1 MSIQLK
7 LTHEDGVRLRQQ
19 SAHKVERTEALVDGK
34 PTSGGVVR
42 SGTDW
47 KFDRFQEDNG
57 KSSDEVPQDRDPRR
71 VGNDG
76 KKIPL
81 GTYTV
86 HVTAGMRNL
95 VIERKGKV
103 TSFNFKNPAV
113 RNQMRIKYQELKASD
128 RKTKDG
134 KVVHE
139 WKDSGQA
146 QYIPPNT
153 PCGVFVG
160 DNQRAIVDECPT

>member
-7 LTHEDGVRLRQQ
+7 LQHEDGVRLRQQ
-19 SAHKVERTEALVDGK
+19 SAHKVERAPGIGDK
-34 PTSGGVVR
+34 SGETPGPVKG
-42 SGTDW
+42 GTDW
-47 KFDRFQEDNG
+47 KFDRFQDDTG
-57 KSSDEVPQDRDPRR
+57 KTYEEVQQDRDPRR

-95 VIERKGKV
+95 VIERKGKIA
-103 TSFNFKNPAV
+103 SFNFKNPAV

-134 KVVHE
+134 KIVHE

-160 DNQRAIVDECPT
+160 DNQRAIVDEMPT

>member
-7 LTHEDGVRLRQQ
+7 LTHEEGIRLRQQ
-19 SAHKVERTEALVDGK
+19 SAHKVERAPGIGDK
-34 PTSGGVVR
+34 SGETPGPVKG
-42 SGTDW
+42 GTDW
-47 KFDRFQEDNG
+47 RFDKFQEDNG
-57 KSSDEVPQDRDPRR
+57 KTTDEVPQDRDPRR

-76 KKIPL
+76 KKIQL

-103 TSFNFKNPAV
+103 TPYTFKNGAL
-113 RNQMRIKYQELKASD
+113 RNQMRIKYQELKPSD

-160 DNQRAIVDECPT
+160 DNQRAIVDEMPT

>member
-7 LTHEDGVRLRQQ
+7 LVHEDGVRLRQQ
-19 SAHKVERTEALVDGK
+19 TAHKVDRVPGIGDK
-34 PTSGGVVR
+34 SGETPGPVKG
-42 SGTDW
+42 GTDW
-47 KFDRFQEDNG
+47 KFDRFQDDTG
-57 KSSDEVPQDRDPRR
+57 KTYEEVQQDRDPRR

-103 TSFNFKNPAV
+103 QSFNFKNPAV

-160 DNQRAIVDECPT
+160 DNQRAVVDEMPT

>member
-7 LTHEDGVRLRQQ
+7 LQHEEGVRLRQQ
-19 SAHKVERTEALVDGK
+19 SAHKVERAENLVDGK
-34 PTSGGVVR
+34 PVPGGAVK

-47 KFDRFQEDNG
+47 RFDKFQFPNG
-57 KSSDEVPQDRDPRR
+57 RTTDECQQDEDPRR

-76 KKIPL
+76 QKVKL
-81 GTYTV
+81 GTYTI
-86 HVTAGMRNL
+86 HVTAGTRNL

-103 TSFNFKNPAV
+103 QAFNFKNTAL
-113 RNQMRIKYQELKASD
+113 RNQMRVKYQTLEKTE
-128 RKTKDG
+128 RKSGGKD
-134 KVVHE
+134 VFE
-139 WKDSGQA
+139 WRDSGLP

-160 DNQRAIVDECPT
+160 DNQRAIVDEMPT